1 MVINSV
7 IDGGEVSR
15 SFLVS
20 RSGEIRFLGLLAV
33 LLVPLIQAF
42 HFGSRILDWLPVWS
56 WYADPG
62 YQYLLN
68 GAVIVNGGVPGHTDH
83 PGTSTQWLIG
93 LIEQVTFWVSG
104 SESSIFVDL
113 VYSPEKYAQVVSWVF
128 LALYIGVL
136 FVLGIRMWREF
147 GTAVAITTQLMLL
160 WSVSLLGSG
169 VFKLVPETVV
179 LLAFFTLV
187 VLLISRLKR
196 PRGDT
201 NTWLVVSIGAVSAI
215 GITSKVIFLPALLL
229 PIILLKFRDSV
240 IAFAVFLGATMLIMI
255 PTLPRI
261 NQMWDW
267 YSGVLLNS
275 GRHGGE
281 VERSSLENL
290 LNAAEG
296 ITGIVRWWN
305 LVFISFLILSIVL
318 YVVPTFRKKI
328 GSGALSPGALIL
340 TSFGIIAMGYKQS
353 ETRDFV
359 LLGVTVAILAGILL
373 WLYKEI
379 VPSREALIVSTVVV
393 FVSAFFAAHGIVGST
408 YGYPLITERSVER
421 VDSGTQINELA
432 TLGVVAQ
439 SYDSWTEAGALSFAE
454 DWTNGEFAQA
464 IAERFPDTY
473 EYSIWDQRIY
483 TWNSG
488 NGREALDCVQI
499 VDLLSE
505 SELFIVVPGV
515 GTLDIDPAMRE
526 IISPDGTIV
535 VSQKNAI
542 GPNPVF
548 QVVEIRCANS
558 GQVGATS

>member
-1 MVINSV
+1 MVNNSV
-7 IDGGEVSR
+7 IHGGEVSR

-20 RSGEIRFLGLLAV
+20 RSREIRLLGLLAV
-33 LLVPLIQAF
+33 LMVPLLQAF

-93 LIEQVTFWVSG
+93 LIEQITFWVSG

-128 LALYIGVL
+128 LGLYIGALL
-136 FVLGIRMWREF
+136 FLGIRMWREF
-147 GTAVAITTQLMLL
+147 GTAVAITTQLMLV

-179 LLAFFTLV
+179 LLAFLTLV
-187 VLLISRLKR
+187 ALLVSRLKR

-201 NTWLVVSIGAVSAI
+201 STWLIIAIGVVSAI

-229 PIILLKFRDSV
+229 PIILLKIKDLV
-240 IAFAVFLGATMLIMI
+240 IAFVVFLGATMLIMI
-255 PTLPRI
+255 PTIPRM

-281 VERSSLENL
+281 VERSVLENL
-290 LNAAEG
+290 LNASEG
-296 ITGIVRWWN
+296 ITGIVRWWS

-328 GSGALSPGALIL
+328 GPGVLSLGALIL
-340 TSFGIIAMGYKQS
+340 TSFGIVAMGYKQS

-359 LLGVTVAILAGILL
+359 LLGVTVAMLAGILL

-379 VPSREALIVSTVVV
+379 VPSREGLILSTVVV
-393 FVSAFFAAHGIVGST
+393 AVSAFFAAHGIVGST
-408 YGYPLITERSVER
+408 YGYPLITERSAER
-421 VDSGTQINELA
+421 VDSGRQINELA
-432 TLGVVAQ
+432 KRGVVAQ

-488 NGREALDCVQI
+488 NGRDALDCLQI
-499 VDLLSE
+499 VDLLSD

-515 GTLDIDPAMRE
+515 GTLDIDPTMRE
-526 IISPDGTIV
+526 INSPDGTIV
-535 VSQKNAI
+535 VSQLNAI

>member
-1 MVINSV
+1 M
-7 IDGGEVSR
+7 
-15 SFLVS
+15 
-20 RSGEIRFLGLLAV
+20 
-33 LLVPLIQAF
+33 VPLIQVF

-128 LALYIGVL
+128 LALYIGAL
-136 FVLGIRMWREF
+136 FFLGIRMWREF

-179 LLAFFTLV
+179 LLAFLTLV
-187 VLLISRLKR
+187 ALLVSRLKR
-196 PRGDT
+196 PRGDSS
-201 NTWLVVSIGAVSAI
+201 TWLIISIGVVSAA

-229 PIILLKFRDSV
+229 PIILLKFRDLV
-240 IAFAVFLGATMLIMI
+240 IAFAVFLGATMIIMF

-281 VERSSLENL
+281 VERSALENL
-290 LNAAEG
+290 LNASEG

-305 LVFISFLILSIVL
+305 LVFISFLFLSIVL

-328 GSGALSPGALIL
+328 GPGALSLGALIL

-359 LLGVTVAILAGILL
+359 LLGVTVAMLAGILL
-373 WLYKEI
+373 WLYKEV
-379 VPSREALIVSTVVV
+379 VPSREVLIVSTVVV

-408 YGYPLITERSVER
+408 YGYPLITVRSAER
-421 VDSGTQINELA
+421 VDSGKQINELA
-432 TLGVVAQ
+432 TRGVVAQ

-464 IAERFPDTY
+464 IAERFPDTF

-488 NGREALDCVQI
+488 NGREALGCVQI
-499 VDLLSE
+499 GDLLRDTDI
-505 SELFIVVPGV
+505 FIVVPGI
-515 GTLDIDPAMRE
+515 GTLDIDPEMKE
-526 IISPDGTIV
+526 IDSPDGTIV
-535 VSQKNAI
+535 VSQRNSI

-548 QVVEIRCANS
+548 RVVEMRCADS
-558 GQVGATS
+558 GQVGAAS